1 MKLGQAIKIAFKN
14 IAMNKLRAVL
24 TMLGIIIGVAA
35 VIALTSLGMGASN
48 SVSDDIA
55 GLGTTTVSVNLS
67 GNSSEEEVVD
77 YDELMAFAEFDEV
90 KAVSP
95 TVTTSSTLKNGTTS
109 SSGVTVTGV
118 TTSYEEV
125 QDITLQS
132 GRNVMDIDLDNRNKV
147 VVLGDNVASELFGFT
162 NPVDKTVQI
171 DGTTF
176 KVIGVLAEK
185 GEELTGSVD
194 DSVLIPFTTAQRFIG
209 QTYVTSA
216 TVLMTDED
224 SVEMGMAKMKQ
235 ELYNQFDGEET
246 SYSVRN
252 QSSVSE
258 ALDSVSNTMTLLLAG
273 IASISLIVGG
283 IGIMNIML
291 VSVTE
296 RTREI
301 GIRKAI
307 GARKKDIM
315 LQFLIEAIVLS
326 ALGGI
331 LGAAIGI
338 ASADILSSTLEMT
351 SQITWW
357 IVGGS
362 VSFSVL
368 IGIIF
373 GIFPANKAS
382 NLSPLEALRYQ

>member
-77 YDELMAFAEFDEV
+77 YDELMAFADFDEV

>member
-147 VVLGDNVASELFGFT
+147 VVLGYNIASELFGFT

-176 KVIGVLAEK
+176 KVIGVLAEN

-235 ELYNQFDGEET
+235 ELYNQFDGDET